1 MDFIRAPLFIK
12 PSKTRFALRA
22 LVAFID
28 PARIVV
34 GPKGNRC
41 GRIGGRMSRRG
52 PLAAS
57 QYGCG
62 AERRFQSKGGVIMA
76 VLASFIFSP

>member
-1 MDFIRAPLFIK
+1 MDFIRAPLFIT

-28 PARIVV
+28 PARIVI
-34 GPKGNRC
+34 GPKGNRAAHR
-41 GRIGGRMSRRG
+41 GPHVRRG
-52 PLAAS
+52 PLAAP

-62 AERRFQSKGGVIMA
+62 AERRFQSKGG
-76 VLASFIFSP
+76 